1 MNNYIFSLIISILTT
16 MAVVSGVYAQ
26 EIKEENTEIER
37 SVEERLQAVRSKLKA
52 YIGTVTSKTE
62 ETMQLE
68 SDQNEIKLVSINEE
82 ISYARM
88 NGSVETIDF
97 ADVGIGDYV
106 ITMGTADENDVLIA
120 KRIVITTQAKDVTK
134 NAYQAKI
141 TNTDDGVMVRIAQEN
156 TDLELELNK
165 GYSVTETE
173 ENGNTKTLRSTSLN
187 QDDQVILIGFINDG
201 VFETDRIHRIEQAP
215 NDEDTNQL

>member
-120 KRIVITTQAKDVTK
+120 KRVVITTQAKDVTK